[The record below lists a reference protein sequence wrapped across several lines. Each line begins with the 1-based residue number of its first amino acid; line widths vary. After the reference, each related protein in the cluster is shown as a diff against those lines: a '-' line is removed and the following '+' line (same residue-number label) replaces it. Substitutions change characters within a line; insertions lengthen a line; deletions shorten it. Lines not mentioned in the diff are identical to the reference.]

1 MSFVS
6 NKVDLSI
13 KNKVAV
19 IKLND
24 PSKLNALSVDV
35 KRDLN
40 LFLKELENR
49 DDVEVIVLTGS
60 GKAFCAGGDVKGM
73 GERTTI
79 ESLEKISNTTNIS
92 LIIQSIKKPVIAA
105 VNGYAFGA
113 GFGLALSCDIVFP
126 NPSIH
131 LGLILNKV
139 GLIPDFGTLYF
150 LPRIVGPWK
159 AKELIFS
166 GAIIDVNEAKELN
179 IVNQVSEDVLDYAIE
194 FAEELADGPVQ
205 TLKFVKTILNQ
216 TTNSDLKGT
225 ITYENQAQVIL
236 QQTKDHLE
244 GIQAFKEKR
253 EPKFVGK

>member
-1 MSFVS
+1 MS

-113 GFGLALSCDIVFP
+113 GFGLALSCDIVFA
-126 NPSIH
+126 NPSTKF
-131 LGLILNKV
+131 GLTFNKV
-139 GLIPDFGTLYF
+139 GLFQISE
-150 LPRIVGPWK
+150 RC
-159 AKELIFS
+159 IFCQGLLVRGRQKNLS
-166 GAIIDVNEAKELN
+166 F
-179 IVNQVSEDVLDYAIE
+179 QVQLSM
-194 FAEELADGPVQ
+194 
-205 TLKFVKTILNQ
+205 
-216 TTNSDLKGT
+216 
-225 ITYENQAQVIL
+225 
-236 QQTKDHLE
+236 
-244 GIQAFKEKR
+244 
-253 EPKFVGK
+253 

>member
-1 MSFVS
+1 MS

-79 ESLEKISNTTNIS
+79 ESLEKSV
-92 LIIQSIKKPVIAA
+92 IQQ
-105 VNGYAFGA
+105 
-113 GFGLALSCDIVFP
+113 
-126 NPSIH
+126 
-131 LGLILNKV
+131 
-139 GLIPDFGTLYF
+139 
-150 LPRIVGPWK
+150 
-159 AKELIFS
+159 IF
-166 GAIIDVNEAKELN
+166 
-179 IVNQVSEDVLDYAIE
+179 
-194 FAEELADGPVQ
+194 
-205 TLKFVKTILNQ
+205 
-216 TTNSDLKGT
+216 
-225 ITYENQAQVIL
+225 
-236 QQTKDHLE
+236 H
-244 GIQAFKEKR
+244 
-253 EPKFVGK
+253 

>member
-1 MSFVS
+1 MCLIKSICA
-6 NKVDLSI
+6 I

-105 VNGYAFGA
+105 VNGYALVLDLDWLYRA
-113 GFGLALSCDIVFP
+113 
-126 NPSIH
+126 
-131 LGLILNKV
+131 
-139 GLIPDFGTLYF
+139 TLY
-150 LPRIVGPWK
+150 L
-159 AKELIFS
+159 LIRL
-166 GAIIDVNEAKELN
+166 LN
-179 IVNQVSEDVLDYAIE
+179 LD
-194 FAEELADGPVQ
+194 
-205 TLKFVKTILNQ
+205 
-216 TTNSDLKGT
+216 
-225 ITYENQAQVIL
+225 
-236 QQTKDHLE
+236 
-244 GIQAFKEKR
+244 
-253 EPKFVGK
+253 